1 MLTVTRKENLISLDF
16 KIYLINKTS
25 NANLN
30 LFVLAASIKKQ
41 IESVYSG
48 TFGKIE
54 LRTTVEIR
62 PLYDYKLKSLFNNI
76 VIAVSSNVTND
87 NVAEADFGGQLIK
100 LNPKHIDSINSGINK
115 RTIPHELGHIL
126 GLDHP
131 HARGKFESINI
142 EASLLEQSITD
153 QEKQNNLMCQSWY
166 IQKAGV
172 TLNDALTLT
181 ENQVK
186 LVFENYSSK
195 KLNKNYSIK
204 RGFFKYKWVGT
215 AKN

>member
-1 MLTVTRKENLISLDF
+1 MLTVTRKENLITLYF
-16 KIYLINKTS
+16 KIYLINKTTIT
-25 NANLN
+25 NLN

-41 IESVYSG
+41 IETVYSG

-54 LRTTVEIR
+54 LRTTLEIR
-62 PLYDYKLKSLFNNI
+62 PLYDYKLKSLFNNL

-87 NVAEADFGGQLIK
+87 NVAEADFGGLLIK
-100 LNPKHIDSINSGINK
+100 LNPKHLDSINSGINK

-131 HARGKFESINI
+131 HARGKFESINT
-142 EASLLEQSITD
+142 EASLLEQSITN

-181 ENQVK
+181 EDQVK
-186 LVFENYSSK
+186 LLFENYTSK

-204 RGFFKYKWVGT
+204 RGLFKYKWIG
-215 AKN
+215 NN